1 MGRGRLR
8 PVPLEPRLRLLLA
21 LQNRLGEQDAT
32 FPTRRFEG
40 QVQARWGA
48 RFVMRAGPK
57 VPTREVMVPVHGGA
71 IRVRLYEPAGPGP
84 KPLHVFLH
92 GGGWCEGGLDERDP
106 RCRTIAAGAGCV
118 VASVDYRLAP
128 ENAYPVPLED
138 CYAALTWL
146 VAHADELGV
155 DATRV
160 SIGGESAGANLATLV
175 ALLARDRSG
184 PPLVF
189 QWLDVPGTDLTMTQP
204 SVDRL
209 GTGYGLTKENMAK
222 YVAAYL
228 RDVDRKDGY
237 VSPLHAD
244 DLTGLPPALVMTAEY
259 DPLVDEGHAY
269 VARLREAGV
278 EVEHHHLAGL
288 IHPGFAFTRLLP
300 VAREF
305 EQTAI
310 AALRRAH
317 GHG

>member
-1 MGRGRLR
+1 
-8 PVPLEPRLRLLLA
+8 VPLEPRLRLLLA
-21 LQNRLGEQDAT
+21 LQDRLGEKDAT
-32 FPTRRFEG
+32 FPTSRFEG
-40 QVQARWGA
+40 AVQARFGA
-48 RFVMRAGPK
+48 RVVMRAGPK

-71 IRVRLYEPAGPGP
+71 IRVRLYEPAGAVPR
-84 KPLHVFLH
+84 PLHVFLH

-146 VAHADELGV
+146 GDHADELGV

-175 ALLARDRSG
+175 ALLARDRGG

-209 GTGYGLTKENMAK
+209 GHGYGLTKENMAR

-228 RDVDRKDGY
+228 RDVDPKDGY

-244 DLTGLPPALVMTAEY
+244 DLSGLPPALVMTSEY

-288 IHPGFAFTRLLP
+288 IHPAFAFTRLLP
-300 VAREF
+300 VAREY

-310 AALRRAH
+310 AALRRTYGA
-317 GHG
+317 GPPASDRP